1 MKVLAWKYW
10 DGDIAIKIYVDEN
23 QEYRED
29 EWHRLDALLE
39 RDDFG
44 VGEHSGKLSN
54 RGRKNKDDTYDYN
67 ELYCLVMYDYFKEH
81 PNAGAILFER
91 DTIEH
96 IVIERVSEI
105 DFDVLKLLAP
115 KEDYRYSWTLEYSQ
129 KKRAEY
135 EKRMKSNK
143 KR

>member
-10 DGDIAIKIYVDEN
+10 DGDMAIKIYVDKN

-44 VGEHSGKLSN
+44 VGEHSGELSK
-54 RGRKNKDDTYDYN
+54 RARKGEDDKYDYN

-91 DTIEH
+91 DSIEH
-96 IVIERVSEI
+96 IVVERVSEI
-105 DFDVLKLLAP
+105 DFEVLKMLAP
-115 KEDYRYSWTLEYSQ
+115 KEDYRYSWTLEYCE
-129 KKRAEY
+129 KKRKEY
-135 EKRMKSNK
+135 ENSK
-143 KR
+143 K

>member
-29 EWHRLDALLE
+29 EWHKLDALLE

-44 VGEHSGKLSN
+44 VGEHGGELSK
-54 RGRKNKDDTYDYN
+54 RARKKEDDTYDYN
-67 ELYCLVMYDYFKEH
+67 ELYCLVMHDYFKEH

-91 DTIEH
+91 DSINNY
-96 IVIERVSEI
+96 VIERVSEI
-105 DFDVLKLLAP
+105 DFEDIKMLHP
-115 KEDYRYSWTLEYSQ
+115 KEDYRYSWTLEYCEN
-129 KKRAEY
+129 KRKEY
-135 EKRMKSNK
+135 EKMNK
-143 KR
+143 K